1 VGGIALV
8 PLSPRRSLPLP
19 PQPQQDLL
27 HPRQIRSS
35 RRASDEGFGF
45 CAKPNHTVT
54 KTVTYRNELLEGEEA
69 EEREKGRRTRILET
83 DEIGDTFPGRTR
95 REGGR
100 ELG

>member
-1 VGGIALV
+1 
-8 PLSPRRSLPLP
+8 
-19 PQPQQDLL
+19 
-27 HPRQIRSS
+27 
-35 RRASDEGFGF
+35 
-45 CAKPNHTVT
+45 
-54 KTVTYRNELLEGEEA
+54 VTYRNELLEGEEA